1 MAIRPYLV
9 IFLVEHSSLLVTF
22 DRVVF
27 VRVDLNAG
35 RNKLIRAT
43 DSWNDMV
50 SPRNCRIRKTRTLP
64 CGTL

>member
-35 RNKLIRAT
+35 RNKLIRAA

-50 SPRNCRIRKTRTLP
+50 SPRDYRIRESRTLP